1 MMETGFH
8 SFCFILEFQI
18 NSALASIKYFFRN
31 TKKILIMPNFWTAV
45 YIPQWHGRKKKK
57 RFFEV
62 YYEVPFQLSSSKVLI
77 KNICA
82 LTLWGFVKTTIEM

>member
-1 MMETGFH
+1 ME
-8 SFCFILEFQI
+8 E
-18 NSALASIKYFFRN
+18 A
-31 TKKILIMPNFWTAV
+31 
-45 YIPQWHGRKKKK
+45 KKKN